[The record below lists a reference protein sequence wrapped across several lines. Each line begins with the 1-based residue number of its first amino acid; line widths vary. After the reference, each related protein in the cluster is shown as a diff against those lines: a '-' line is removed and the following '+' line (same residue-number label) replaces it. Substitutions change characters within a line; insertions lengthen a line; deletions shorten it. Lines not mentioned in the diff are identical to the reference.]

1 MYTIKDYKFD
11 SFKTVADMHKSNYAR
26 LVEDDTLDIKNMG
39 VKYCPHLSFEE
50 EYNIL
55 NQLDHKQIPKA
66 YDYGQETLYK
76 DEKVVLKQH
85 FIVLDHTTD
94 TDLVSHYTMK
104 TGFFPPI
111 EEVVKCFISVCDPLD
126 YLHSKDFI
134 HCDIKPGHMLLDPET
149 STVYLI
155 DFELAIRKSG
165 VLKGISMDYASPEQH
180 TLVEQ
185 LRGTPE
191 NVPLEAISFFLSIDG
206 RADIYSSGAIF
217 YEILTGQKWYEKKC
231 PVGEFNKTVSPK
243 LEEIIMATL
252 EENPANRIATAK
264 QLKQSL
270 ESLNIGK

>member
-26 LVEDDTLDIKNMG
+26 LVEDDALEIKNMG

-155 DFELAIRKSG
+155 DFELAIRKAG